1 MAKKTITST
10 TSTVPS
16 KVSAQDIGALYE
28 IGGRYFFTDDRSI
41 LELPELIEVQL
52 DSYHDFLN
60 RKLNKAFE
68 ETFPIQDF
76 SGEKIDIY
84 YK

>member
-1 MAKKTITST
+1 MAKKTTAATTST
-10 TSTVPS
+10 TPA
-16 KVSAQDIGALYE
+16 KVSAKDIGALYE

-52 DSYHDFLN
+52 DSYHDFLTN
-60 RKLNKAFE
+60 KLNKAFE

-76 SGEKIDIY
+76 S
-84 YK
+84 